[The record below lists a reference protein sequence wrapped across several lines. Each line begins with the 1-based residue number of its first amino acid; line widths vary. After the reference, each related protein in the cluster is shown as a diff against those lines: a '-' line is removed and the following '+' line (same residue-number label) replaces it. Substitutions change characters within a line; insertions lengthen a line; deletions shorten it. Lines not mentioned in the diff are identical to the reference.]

1 MERSKQYGLMFGI
14 WFGLS
19 ADGSVECSL
28 LVIIYKLMDPLNVR
42 DLIQKRYF
50 GGKENE
56 RN

>member
-14 WFGLS
+14 LFGLS

-50 GGKENE
+50 NRKGD
-56 RN
+56 